1 VKKEPSRIAASGLLH
16 KYQRC
21 PGFTSEEFAMNR
33 LNGKVAVITGAGAG
47 IGRATA
53 ELFAEE
59 GAAVLI
65 AERDE
70 SSGREAAEQI
80 KRAGGQALFVRTDVS
95 DEASAKHMAAQA
107 VSAFG
112 AIHVLVNNAA
122 IFILK
127 GIDATPEEW
136 RPMLDINIMGP
147 ALVAKHVVPA
157 IRGAGGG
164 SIVNLASI
172 SSFIAQPNYVTYNT
186 TKAAI
191 LGMTRC
197 MAMDLAP
204 HNIRVNSVCP
214 GVVWT
219 QIVEKQAKAMG
230 LDKAAADVHP
240 QWAGAQLIQ
249 RCADPREIAHA
260 ILFLASDDASF
271 ITGSHLMADGGYTAK

>member
-1 VKKEPSRIAASGLLH
+1 
-16 KYQRC
+16 
-21 PGFTSEEFAMNR
+21 MNR
-33 LNGKVAVITGAGAG
+33 LHAKVAVITGAGAG

-59 GAAVLI
+59 GAAVVV

-70 SSGREAAEQI
+70 SSGRETVERI
-80 KRAGGQALFVRTDVS
+80 KQAGGRALFVATNVAD
-95 DEASAKHMAAQA
+95 DASVARMAAEA
-107 VSAFG
+107 ISTFG

-122 IFILK
+122 VFVLR

-136 RPMLDINIMGP
+136 RQTLDVNVMGP

-157 IRGAGGG
+157 IRKAGGG
-164 SIVNLASI
+164 AIVNLGSI

-204 HNIRVNSVCP
+204 DNIRVNAVCP

-219 QIVEKQAKAMG
+219 QIVERQAVAMG
-230 LDKAAADVHP
+230 LDRAAADVHP
-240 QWAGAQLIQ
+240 QWGGAQLIH
-249 RCADPREIAHA
+249 RCADPREIAYA
-260 ILFLASDDASF
+260 ILFLASDEASL
-271 ITGSHLMADGGYTAK
+271 ITGAHLMADAGYTAR

>member
-1 VKKEPSRIAASGLLH
+1 MD
-16 KYQRC
+16 QRC
-21 PGFTSEEFAMNR
+21 PVFTSEEFAMNR
-33 LNGKVAVITGAGAG
+33 LKGKVAVITGAGSG

-53 ELFAEE
+53 ELFAEQ
-59 GAAVLI
+59 GAAVVI

-70 SSGREAAEQI
+70 STGPDAAEQI
-80 KRAGGQALFVRTDVS
+80 KRAGGQVLFVRTDVS
-95 DEASAKHMAAQA
+95 DEASVKHMAAQA

-147 ALVAKHVVPA
+147 ALAAKHVVPA
-157 IRGAGGG
+157 IRQAGGG

>member
-1 VKKEPSRIAASGLLH
+1 
-16 KYQRC
+16 
-21 PGFTSEEFAMNR
+21 MNR
-33 LNGKVAVITGAGAG
+33 LKGKTAVITGAGAG

-59 GAAVLI
+59 GAAVVI
-65 AERDE
+65 AERDV
-70 SSGREAAEQI
+70 STGRDAEEHI
-80 KRAGGQALFVRTDVS
+80 KKAGGRALFVRTDVS
-95 DEASAKHMAAQA
+95 DEPSVKNMAAQA
-107 VSAFG
+107 VASFG
-112 AIHVLVNNAA
+112 SIHILVNNAA

-147 ALVAKHVVPA
+147 ALVAKHVVPP
-157 IRGAGGG
+157 IRRSGGG

-204 HNIRVNSVCP
+204 DNIRVNSVCP

-219 QIVEKQAKAMG
+219 QIVEKQALAMG

-240 QWAGAQLIQ
+240 AWAGAQLIQ

-271 ITGSHLMADGGYTAK
+271 ITGSHLMADGGYTAR

>member
-1 VKKEPSRIAASGLLH
+1 
-16 KYQRC
+16 
-21 PGFTSEEFAMNR
+21 MNR
-33 LNGKVAVITGAGAG
+33 LDAKVAVITGAGAG

-59 GAAVLI
+59 GAAVVI

-70 SSGREAAEQI
+70 PTGREAAQHI
-80 KRAGGQALFVRTDVS
+80 NTSGGRALFVHTDVAV
-95 DEASAKHMAAQA
+95 EASVTRMASEA
-107 VSAFG
+107 VAAFG
-112 AIHVLVNNAA
+112 AVHILVNNAA
-122 IFILK
+122 IFILR

-136 RPMLDINIMGP
+136 RPMLDVNIMGQ

-157 IRGAGGG
+157 IRQAGGG
-164 SIVNLASI
+164 AIVNLASI
-172 SSFIAQPNYVTYNT
+172 SSFIAQPNFVTYNT

-197 MAMDLAP
+197 MAMDLVADK
-204 HNIRVNSVCP
+204 IRVNCVCP

-219 QIVEKQAKAMG
+219 QVVERQAKSMG
-230 LDKAAADVHP
+230 LDRSGADTHP

-249 RCADPREIAHA
+249 RCAEPREIAHA

-271 ITGSHLMADGGYTAK
+271 ITGTHLMVDGGYTAR